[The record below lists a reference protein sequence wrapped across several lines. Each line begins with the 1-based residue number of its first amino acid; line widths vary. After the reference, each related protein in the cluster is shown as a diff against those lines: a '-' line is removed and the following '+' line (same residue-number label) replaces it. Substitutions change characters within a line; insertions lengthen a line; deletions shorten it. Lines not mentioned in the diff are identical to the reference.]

1 VSRDLFLIFGKTG
14 GDDRNAEIR
23 HGDGTIASIGDEK
36 VDLRHDLCLGQ
47 DEAMRAL
54 EIAYAPFVSR
64 LESRTA
70 IRSREYLRTMGRYR
84 SRLSSFLLDAG
95 TMSVMLLASPL
106 PCWIFL
112 VQQKGCDAALPS
124 DMFETPVR

>member
-70 IRSREYLRTMGRYR
+70 IRSREYLTYHGPLSFPFIKLFAGRRHYVSHASCISSAVLDF
-84 SRLSSFLLDAG
+84 SRATEGL
-95 TMSVMLLASPL
+95 
-106 PCWIFL
+106 
-112 VQQKGCDAALPS
+112 
-124 DMFETPVR
+124 